1 MKIICLLLHSYSHH
15 HPYPQSLTEGGVAN
29 TMWMGLIIKRP
40 IVLCKSSCGLF
51 LTLCYRCSPHA
62 ISQLVLMSSRPAP
75 ARGWLALIGSVI
87 DKIGK
92 LEDWEIAWPRLTDT
106 RGQLVTSIMWCQMS
120 RSLVTR
126 DPGQGVAPVL
136 SSSALATCPGHL
148 WHGECLMGPHT
159 WSLWANDTIVS
170 HLVPVTFAHCIVAH
184 HNSNVNSLVQSCSH
198 RWNYMAS
205 IMGGEFLKTS
215 IQRHFFH
222 QKFRSMWE
230 ISRLNFSKV

>member
-1 MKIICLLLHSYSHH
+1 MNIICLVLHSYTHH

-62 ISQLVLMSSRPAP
+62 ISQLVLMSPRPAP

-126 DPGQGVAPVL
+126 DPGQGVAPCYHHHWPHAPLV
-136 SSSALATCPGHL
+136 TCDMEGVSWGHIPGHCELMTPLSAIGCL
-148 WHGECLMGPHT
+148 WH
-159 WSLWANDTIVS
+159 S
-170 HLVPVTFAHCIVAH
+170 HIALSRIITVMLAALCNHAVTDGI
-184 HNSNVNSLVQSCSH
+184 
-198 RWNYMAS
+198 
-205 IMGGEFLKTS
+205 I
-215 IQRHFFH
+215 
-222 QKFRSMWE
+222 
-230 ISRLNFSKV
+230 RLQ